1 MPLLNLDEVDTVVFD
16 IGNVLLD
23 FDPGAMLSKLFP
35 DAPETRDRLLEC
47 VFHSPVWLM
56 LDRGIITEQEALRK
70 VTAEQPDLEEDVRYL
85 LDRWPALMRPR
96 PEAQL
101 TFRCL
106 HEQGKRILLLT
117 NYQSRAFRIALE
129 CFSFLRQAAGWLVS
143 ADVHMLKPDPAI
155 FRETIRRFDL
165 NPARTLF
172 LDDSVPNV
180 ETALY
185 LGFQALVV
193 RREGDLTRF
202 FLSD

>member
-1 MPLLNLDEVDTVVFD
+1 
-16 IGNVLLD
+16 
-23 FDPGAMLSKLFP
+23 
-35 DAPETRDRLLEC
+35 
-47 VFHSPVWLM
+47 
-56 LDRGIITEQEALRK
+56 
-70 VTAEQPDLEEDVRYL
+70 
-85 LDRWPALMRPR
+85 MRPR

-129 CFSFLRQAAGWLVS
+129 CFSFLRQADGWLVS

-193 RREGDLTRF
+193 RHEGDLTRF

>member
-1 MPLLNLDEVDTVVFD
+1 MHT
-16 IGNVLLD
+16 
-23 FDPGAMLSKLFP
+23 
-35 DAPETRDRLLEC
+35 
-47 VFHSPVWLM
+47 
-56 LDRGIITEQEALRK
+56 
-70 VTAEQPDLEEDVRYL
+70 
-85 LDRWPALMRPR
+85 
-96 PEAQL
+96 
-101 TFRCL
+101 
-106 HEQGKRILLLT
+106 
-117 NYQSRAFRIALE
+117 
-129 CFSFLRQAAGWLVS
+129 
-143 ADVHMLKPDPAI
+143 LKPDPAI